1 MRQSHPALRTS
12 KSASRI
18 PVPQP
23 VNARSRNANRFPPK
37 RNPIPDNDNP
47 FPAYDNE
54 SQASFPDIGLRFPAF
69 AV

>member
-1 MRQSHPALRTS
+1 
-12 KSASRI
+12 
-18 PVPQP
+18 V
-23 VNARSRNANRFPPK
+23 RSRDANRFPPK

-54 SQASFPDIGLRFPAF
+54 FQASFPDIGLRFLAF